1 MVSNSVIR
9 YIDNWVCDARENGIM
24 TWLLGTKYTAL
35 PRHLNILSIAER
47 ELIELWSL

>member
-9 YIDNWVCDARENGIM
+9 FIDNWVCDARENGTM

-35 PRHLNILSIAER
+35 PRHLNIVSVAEH